1 MCDITPDTRTTF
13 SKSLQSPGLAREFVH
28 EHVCAEHGGRGAVA
42 LELLASELVTNAVL
56 YGGAPITMQL
66 TCSGFSMRI
75 EVHHENRASQ
85 PCEASADDGLGLLLV
100 DKVSHEWG
108 TTPTPTGKTVWCTLR
123 TGFVPQRRTL
133 AWGTDAAGR
142 GPRNAAVEEAGSG
155 VRRRPTKLGS

>member
-1 MCDITPDTRTTF
+1 MCDVTPDTRTTF
-13 SKSLQSPGLAREFVH
+13 AKSLQSPALAREFVH

-56 YGGAPITMQL
+56 YGGPPITMKL
-66 TCSGFSMRI
+66 SCSGFSMRV

-85 PCEASADDGLGLLLV
+85 PCEASVGDGLGFLLV

-123 TGFVPQRRTL
+123 TGFVPERRTL
-133 AWGTDAAGR
+133 AWGTEAAR
-142 GPRNAAVEEAGSG
+142 RAHHNAVVEEAGSG